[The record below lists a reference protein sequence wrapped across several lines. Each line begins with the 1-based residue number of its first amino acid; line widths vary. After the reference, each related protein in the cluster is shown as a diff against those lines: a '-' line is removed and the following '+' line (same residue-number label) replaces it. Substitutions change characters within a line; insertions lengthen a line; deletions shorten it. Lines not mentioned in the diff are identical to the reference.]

1 MTVINFKKKN
11 NNWPTLVHTMAPHS
25 INSLFY
31 FIFVWSQHLTFPSY
45 SRCFFNTSTKFHESN
60 AQAFRVLIHRSEF
73 KTILYPFHHLG
84 FQNLM
89 ASGSQLEPR
98 VLQIRFKFKL
108 LTTKKKRK
116 QVHESENIPKIPTNS
131 TFHQRFHI
139 LLKLPLEPNQRIR
152 IFSIEPELGCCP
164 ILKRFKVFKVRKYNF
179 Y

>member
-116 QVHESENIPKIPTNS
+116 QVHESENIPKNTN
-131 TFHQRFHI
+131 
-139 LLKLPLEPNQRIR
+139 KLYFPLEVSYSLETAFGTKPENQN
-152 IFSIEPELGCCP
+152 IFN
-164 ILKRFKVFKVRKYNF
+164 RT
-179 Y
+179 